1 MVTEYQT
8 FLCVLTR
15 PAITIGVGYY
25 DSFIHR
31 VSPPGVSY
39 GSGSY
44 WLGSATGV
52 PKEKRGL
59 LYEMQTD
66 GPFLCRSVDLEASLH
81 RNGSQALA
89 CCYSYDHQSFQT
101 GLKERDGE

>member
-1 MVTEYQT
+1 MCINSSSYHDRLLAIMTVLYAG
-8 FLCVLTR
+8 FLLLVSHMDQALTGWAL
-15 PAITIGVGYY
+15 PL
-25 DSFIHR
+25 
-31 VSPPGVSY
+31 VSP
-39 GSGSY
+39 
-44 WLGSATGV
+44 
-52 PKEKRGL
+52 KKRGGL